1 MRLGTDEDEPQL
13 GHTGRRLDGLLEPT
27 MAGERPDVDADGTE
41 PVLHP
46 GRTSTIAAS

>member
-1 MRLGTDEDEPQL
+1 MKMSRSWGTPASASM
-13 GHTGRRLDGLLEPT
+13 GLLQPT

-46 GRTSTIAAS
+46 RPTSTIAAS